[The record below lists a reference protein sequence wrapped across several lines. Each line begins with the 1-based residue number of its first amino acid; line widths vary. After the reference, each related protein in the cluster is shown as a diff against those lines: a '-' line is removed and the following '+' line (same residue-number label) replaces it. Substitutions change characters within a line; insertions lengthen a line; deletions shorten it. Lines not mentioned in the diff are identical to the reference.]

1 MLERAQREQRL
12 IMAPARR
19 ATAADTG
26 MATLT
31 AQERRVA
38 QLAAGDLTNREIGA
52 RLRISDRTV
61 GHHLSNVFAKLGLCS
76 RRDLAATGI
85 AGRR

>member
-19 ATAADTG
+19 ATAAGTG